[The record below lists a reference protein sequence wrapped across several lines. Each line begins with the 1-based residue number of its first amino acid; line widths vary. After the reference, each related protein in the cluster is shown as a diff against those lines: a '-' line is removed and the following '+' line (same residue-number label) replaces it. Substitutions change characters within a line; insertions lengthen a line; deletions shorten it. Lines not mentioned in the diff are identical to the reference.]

1 MKQEKLNTF
10 TAALPLPIAALV
22 IAGPRLCRGLMRQ
35 FEGIRTLRRT
45 FMIVIGIWGL
55 SLNGVQAQTKAGGT
69 TCDKGCMLTIAN
81 TYLDALISH
90 DPTGVPFSPQ
100 LVSTENRKA
109 IKPGEG
115 MWKTVGPMLNYR
127 QTVVDPIAGQIVIF
141 AGGVEVGGAPAL
153 YMIRLRVKN
162 RMIIENEMVSVRK
175 GDHAVFEPEKLTQP
189 DPIFEELLPEDERSS
204 RKELVAIAQG
214 YFDAITFHDASRAAF
229 GPDCLRIENGGRTT
243 DAFAFGK
250 SLRSASLE
258 ITMPY
263 TVTNIRYTFADE
275 ARGLVLGVGLLRSTD
290 SQQLVWIYDL
300 FKIKSGHLRSIFAL
314 VRVPDTS
321 EPPLEN

>member
-1 MKQEKLNTF
+1 MKRL
-10 TAALPLPIAALV
+10 LLLV
-22 IAGPRLCRGLMRQ
+22 IVAVLFSNNLFAQLPVVPL
-35 FEGIRTLRRT
+35 
-45 FMIVIGIWGL
+45 
-55 SLNGVQAQTKAGGT
+55 LNVVQAQNAAEDT

-90 DPTGVPFSPQ
+90 DPTGVSFSPQ
-100 LVSTENRKA
+100 LASTENRKA

-127 QTVVDPIAGQIVIF
+127 QTLVDPIAGQIVIF
-141 AGGVEVGGAPAL
+141 AGGVEVGGASAL
-153 YMIRLRVKN
+153 YMIRLHVKN

-175 GDHAVFEPEKLTQP
+175 DDHAVFEPEKLTQP
-189 DPIFEELLPEDERSS
+189 DPIFEQVLADDEQSS

-214 YFDAITFHDASRAAF
+214 YFDAITFNDASKAPF

-250 SLRSASLE
+250 KLRSASLE
-258 ITMPY
+258 IKMPY
-263 TVTNIRYTFADE
+263 VVTNTRYIFADK
-275 ARGLVLGVGLLRSTD
+275 ARGLVLGVALLRSTD
-290 SQQLVWIYDL
+290 NEKSRTLWVYDL

-314 VRVPDTS
+314 ARVPGPD

>member
-1 MKQEKLNTF
+1 MKQEKLYAF
-10 TAALPLPIAALV
+10 TSALPLHIAALL
-22 IAGPRLCRGLMRQ
+22 IAVPRLYCMLTRQ
-35 FEGIRTLRRT
+35 FAGVRTLRRA

-55 SLNGVQAQTKAGGT
+55 SLNVVQAQNAAEDT

-100 LVSTENRKA
+100 LFSTENRKA

-127 QTVVDPIAGQIVIF
+127 QTLVDPIAGQIVIF
-141 AGGVEVGGAPAL
+141 AGGVEVGGASAL
-153 YMIRLRVKN
+153 YMIRLHVKN

-175 GDHAVFEPEKLTQP
+175 GDHAVFKPENLTQP
-189 DPIFEELLPEDERSS
+189 DPIFEEVLPDDERSS

-214 YFDAITFHDASRAAF
+214 YFDAITFHDASKAPF

-250 SLRSASLE
+250 PLRSASIE

-263 TVTNIRYTFADE
+263 VVTNTRYVFADE
-275 ARGLVLGVGLLRSTD
+275 ARGLVLGVGLLRSTN
-290 SQQLVWIYDL
+290 SQQIVWIYDL

-314 VRVPDTS
+314 VRVPDPS
-321 EPPLEN
+321 EPPIGN